1 MFDDELMVW
10 KKNYRDLFYINMHII
25 WHVNQKWGLK
35 RIFMIMYG
43 YNKCNIINLMLEVGM
58 LDMNYMINGSTIL
71 QMCLKWWNV
80 VQYVE

>member
-10 KKNYRDLFYINMHII
+10 KLFYRDLFYINMHII

-35 RIFMIMYG
+35 KIFLIMYG
-43 YNKCNIINLMLEVGM
+43 YNQCNIINLMLKVGIF
-58 LDMNYMINGSTIL
+58 DMNYMINGLTLL
-71 QMCLKWWNV
+71 QMCFGWWNV